1 LTETQGSKTKSPR
14 LNLIKVIGLVASP
27 DLLLWLASAGAA
39 VSLLICGLCSDPTS
53 VDWLSAANR
62 IPLLLLFL
70 LLALVSCLFPARGL
84 MFGQRVRLTPLVAI
98 VAAMVLPPPLTTVP
112 IIIAAAVRLA
122 SVRDSSSRRET
133 LGSIIILVFAQ
144 LTANLVLQSSKQI
157 PEQVKN
163 GDFLQATLFALKAV
177 VVFSFLYLTGIA
189 VVAVLPRLIKHF
201 RGSPPTIDQ
210 DWRINW
216 SNEAWVCL
224 LGSPFA
230 IALSFALAL
239 SEGILMD
246 ASVVIVIITVFAF
259 LAHVLV
265 DRRIQARQI
274 LALQRLTK
282 STSLGEA
289 NDEIRLLKELST
301 HCQGLVWCDRSIIWL
316 YNDQDLKFDAYFDGR
331 HAKNDT
337 LPSRSPFCHAGEDLV
352 GLVVKRKHPI
362 LVKDARREGRHP
374 YYSLSTSQKNS
385 LGPVSV
391 LLMPLLDASEVIG
404 VIELECRGWNV
415 YRPSDARRLES
426 LMALAAMSLS
436 NQRLHRVIL
445 HQAATDGLTGVYN
458 KRHALQLLNDEIRRA
473 DRYGHPLAIMMLD
486 IDYFKNYNDTYGHV
500 QGDVLLQQFAEV
512 VKTTVRSTDTVG
524 RFGGEEFFV
533 IMPETTREAA
543 LASAERIRQAVEA
556 AEFPGSRDTAETVSK
571 TVSIGVAALV
581 VDALETQSLVAAADE
596 ALYRAKRDGRNQVA
610 DAQPIAEL
618 LKKPVAGLEEAWF
631 KTAGALAAESYHN

>member
-1 LTETQGSKTKSPR
+1 
-14 LNLIKVIGLVASP
+14 
-27 DLLLWLASAGAA
+27 
-39 VSLLICGLCSDPTS
+39 
-53 VDWLSAANR
+53 
-62 IPLLLLFL
+62 
-70 LLALVSCLFPARGL
+70 
-84 MFGQRVRLTPLVAI
+84 
-98 VAAMVLPPPLTTVP
+98 
-112 IIIAAAVRLA
+112 
-122 SVRDSSSRRET
+122 
-133 LGSIIILVFAQ
+133 
-144 LTANLVLQSSKQI
+144 
-157 PEQVKN
+157 
-163 GDFLQATLFALKAV
+163 
-177 VVFSFLYLTGIA
+177 
-189 VVAVLPRLIKHF
+189 
-201 RGSPPTIDQ
+201 
-210 DWRINW
+210 
-216 SNEAWVCL
+216 
-224 LGSPFA
+224 
-230 IALSFALAL
+230 
-239 SEGILMD
+239 
-246 ASVVIVIITVFAF
+246 
-259 LAHVLV
+259 
-265 DRRIQARQI
+265 
-274 LALQRLTK
+274 
-282 STSLGEA
+282 
-289 NDEIRLLKELST
+289 
-301 HCQGLVWCDRSIIWL
+301 
-316 YNDQDLKFDAYFDGR
+316 
-331 HAKNDT
+331 
-337 LPSRSPFCHAGEDLV
+337 
-352 GLVVKRKHPI
+352 
-362 LVKDARREGRHP
+362 
-374 YYSLSTSQKNS
+374 
-385 LGPVSV
+385 
-391 LLMPLLDASEVIG
+391 
-404 VIELECRGWNV
+404 V